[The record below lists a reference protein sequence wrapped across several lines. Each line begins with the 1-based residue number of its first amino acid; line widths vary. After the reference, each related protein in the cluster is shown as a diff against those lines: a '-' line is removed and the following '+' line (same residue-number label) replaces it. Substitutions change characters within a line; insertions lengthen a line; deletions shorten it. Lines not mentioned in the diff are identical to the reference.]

1 MNEKTLAEQNEKT
14 LAEQNEK
21 TLAEQAV
28 SAIIAAYSATEKRHG
43 AVAALIRDMIK
54 GFTALDGTSLADL
67 TSARL
72 SAAGKT
78 PVGNVRADGSRKTA
92 FDELRSRLTKE
103 ANAQGYLLRL
113 TWDKSAERYTSAVL
127 QKVEAPLAVNAPI
140 QSIVDA
146 APLAVSDAAQR
157 ILALCAENA
166 LSVSEV
172 LIAAVNISGSGTLA
186 AIAAHLHTPLAPL
199 AAADTLPIVGLSQ
212 DAIEASVN
220 GAKPR
225 QSRRANAK

>member
-1 MNEKTLAEQNEKT
+1 MTDKTLA
-14 LAEQNEK
+14 A
-21 TLAEQAV
+21 QAI
-28 SAIIAAYSATEKRHG
+28 SAILAVHSATESRHG
-43 AVAALIRDMIK
+43 AIAALIRDMIK

-78 PVGNVRADGSRKTA
+78 PVGNIRADGSRKSA

-103 ANAQGYLLRL
+103 AKIQGYLLRL
-113 TWDKSAERYTSAVL
+113 TWDKAEERYTSAVL
-127 QKVEAPLAVNAPI
+127 QKVETPIAVDAPI
-140 QSIVDA
+140 QSAVAA

-157 ILALCAENA
+157 ILALCAENG

-172 LIAAVNISGSGTLA
+172 LIAAVNVSGNGTRA

-212 DAIEASVN
+212 DAIDASVE
-220 GAKPR
+220 GMTPR
-225 QSRRANAK
+225 KSRRSK

>member
-1 MNEKTLAEQNEKT
+1 MNETTLAV
-14 LAEQNEK
+14 
-21 TLAEQAV
+21 QAIN
-28 SAIIAAYSATEKRHG
+28 AIVAAHTASEHRHG
-43 AVAALIRDMIK
+43 AIAALIRDMIR

-103 ANAQGYLLRL
+103 AKTQGYLLRL
-113 TWDKSAERYTSAVL
+113 TWDKADERYTSAVL
-127 QKVEAPLAVNAPI
+127 QKIESPIAVDAPI
-140 QSIVDA
+140 QSVVAA

-157 ILALCAENA
+157 IMALCAENG

-172 LIAAVNISGSGTLA
+172 LIAAVNISGNGTRA

-199 AAADTLPIVGLSQ
+199 AATDTLPVVGLSQ
-212 DAIEASVN
+212 DAIESSTS

-225 QSRRANAK
+225 QSRRSSAK

>member
-1 MNEKTLAEQNEKT
+1 MNETTLAVQAINAIVAAHTASEQ
-14 LAEQNEK
+14 
-21 TLAEQAV
+21 
-28 SAIIAAYSATEKRHG
+28 RHG
-43 AVAALIRDMIK
+43 AIAALIRDMIR

-67 TSARL
+67 TAARL

-78 PVGNVRADGSRKTA
+78 PVGNIRADGSRKTA

-103 ANAQGYLLRL
+103 AKAQGYMLSL
-113 TWDKSAERYTSAVL
+113 TWDKAEERYTSAVL
-127 QKVEAPLAVNAPI
+127 QKVEAPLAVDAPI
-140 QSIVDA
+140 QSAVAA

-157 ILALCAENA
+157 ILALCVENS

-172 LIAAVNISGSGTLA
+172 LITAINISGNGTRA

-199 AAADTLPIVGLSQ
+199 AAADTLPVVGLSQ

-225 QSRRANAK
+225 QSRRSSAK

>member
-1 MNEKTLAEQNEKT
+1 MNEQTLAAK
-14 LAEQNEK
+14 AI
-21 TLAEQAV
+21 
-28 SAIIAAYSATEKRHG
+28 SAIVAANSANEQRHG
-43 AVAALIRDMIK
+43 AIAALVRDMIK
-54 GFTALDGTSLADL
+54 GFTALDGISLAEL
-67 TSARL
+67 SSARL

-103 ANAQGYLLRL
+103 AKTQGYLLSL

-140 QSIVDA
+140 QSAVAA

-157 ILALCAENA
+157 TMALCIENG

-172 LIAAVNISGSGTLA
+172 LIATANLSGSGTRA

-199 AAADTLPIVGLSQ
+199 AATDTLPIVGLSQ
-212 DAIEASVN
+212 DAIETSTS

-225 QSRRANAK
+225 QSRRSSAK

>member
-1 MNEKTLAEQNEKT
+1 MNEKTLAEQ
-14 LAEQNEK
+14 AIG
-21 TLAEQAV
+21 
-28 SAIIAAYSATEKRHG
+28 AIIAADSASVQRHG
-43 AVAALIRDMIK
+43 AIAALVRDMIK
-54 GFTALDGTSLADL
+54 GFTALDGISLADL

-103 ANAQGYLLRL
+103 AKTQGYLLRL
-113 TWDKSAERYTSAVL
+113 TWDKTAERYTSAVL
-127 QKVEAPLAVNAPI
+127 QKIETPIAVDAPVQSAVA
-140 QSIVDA
+140 A
-146 APLAVSDAAQR
+146 APLAVSDAAKR
-157 ILALCAENA
+157 LLALCMENG

-172 LIAAVNISGSGTLA
+172 LIAAVNISGDGTRA

-199 AAADTLPIVGLSQ
+199 AATDTLPVVGLSQ
-212 DAIEASVN
+212 DAIETSVS

-225 QSRRANAK
+225 QARRASSK

>member
-1 MNEKTLAEQNEKT
+1 MNETTLA
-14 LAEQNEK
+14 A
-21 TLAEQAV
+21 QAI
-28 SAIIAAYSATEKRHG
+28 SAIVAAHSASEQRHG
-43 AVAALIRDMIK
+43 AIAALIRDMIK
-54 GFTALDGTSLADL
+54 GFTALDGASLADL
-67 TSARL
+67 TAARL
-72 SAAGKT
+72 SAAGRT
-78 PVGNVRADGSRKTA
+78 PVGNVRADGSWKTA

-103 ANAQGYLLRL
+103 AKAQGYLLSL

-127 QKVEAPLAVNAPI
+127 QKVEAPIAVNAPI

-157 ILALCAENA
+157 LMALCAENG

-172 LIAAVNISGSGTLA
+172 LIATVNISGNGTRA
-186 AIAAHLHTPLAPL
+186 AIAAHLHSPLAPL

-225 QSRRANAK
+225 QSRRSSAK

>member
-1 MNEKTLAEQNEKT
+1 M
-14 LAEQNEK
+14 NEK

-28 SAIIAAYSATEKRHG
+28 SAIIAANSAAEHRHG
-43 AVAALIRDMIK
+43 AIAALIRDMIK
-54 GFTALDGTSLADL
+54 GFTALDGASLADL
-67 TSARL
+67 TAARL

-103 ANAQGYLLRL
+103 AKAQGYLLSL
-113 TWDKSAERYTSAVL
+113 TWDKAEERYTSAVL
-127 QKVEAPLAVNAPI
+127 QKVEAPLAVDAPI
-140 QSIVDA
+140 QSVVAA

-157 ILALCAENA
+157 ILALCAENG

-172 LIAAVNISGSGTLA
+172 LIAAVNIGGNGMRA

-199 AAADTLPIVGLSQ
+199 AATDTLPVVGLSQ

-225 QSRRANAK
+225 QSRRSSAK

>member
-1 MNEKTLAEQNEKT
+1 M
-14 LAEQNEK
+14 NEK

-28 SAIIAAYSATEKRHG
+28 SAIIAAHSASEHRHG

-54 GFTALDGTSLADL
+54 GFTALDGASLAEL

-72 SAAGKT
+72 SAAGRT

-103 ANAQGYLLRL
+103 AKAQGYLLSL
-113 TWDKSAERYTSAVL
+113 TWDKAEERYTSAVL
-127 QKVEAPLAVNAPI
+127 QKVEAPIAVDAPI
-140 QSIVDA
+140 QSVVAA
-146 APLAVSDAAQR
+146 APLTVSDAVQR
-157 ILALCAENA
+157 VMLLCTEHGFGVSDLIIGILNA
-166 LSVSEV
+166 T
-172 LIAAVNISGSGTLA
+172 GSGTQA
-186 AIAAHLHTPLAPL
+186 AIAHFLTVAPIAPL
-199 AAADTLPIVGLSQ
+199 AATDTLPVVGLSQ

-225 QSRRANAK
+225 QSRRSGAK

>member
-1 MNEKTLAEQNEKT
+1 MNETTLAAK
-14 LAEQNEK
+14 AI
-21 TLAEQAV
+21 
-28 SAIIAAYSATEKRHG
+28 SAIVAANSAAEHRHG
-43 AVAALIRDMIK
+43 AIAALIRDMIK
-54 GFTALDGTSLADL
+54 GFTALDGASLADL
-67 TSARL
+67 SAARL

-103 ANAQGYLLRL
+103 ATAQGYLLRL
-113 TWDKSAERYTSAVL
+113 TWDKAEERYTSAVL
-127 QKVEAPLAVNAPI
+127 QKVESPIAVDAPI
-140 QSIVDA
+140 QSVVA
-146 APLAVSDAAQR
+146 AEPLAVSEAAQR
-157 ILALCAENA
+157 FMAMCAENG

-172 LIAAVNISGSGTLA
+172 LIAAVNISGNGTRA

-199 AAADTLPIVGLSQ
+199 AEADTLPIVGLSQ

>member
-1 MNEKTLAEQNEKT
+1 MNETTLAVQAINAIVAAHTASEQ
-14 LAEQNEK
+14 
-21 TLAEQAV
+21 
-28 SAIIAAYSATEKRHG
+28 RHG
-43 AVAALIRDMIK
+43 AIAALIRDMIK
-54 GFTALDGTSLADL
+54 GFTALDGASLADL
-67 TSARL
+67 TAARL

-78 PVGNVRADGSRKTA
+78 PVGNIRADGSRKSA

-103 ANAQGYLLRL
+103 AKTQGYLLRL
-113 TWDKSAERYTSAVL
+113 TWDKAEERYTSAVL
-127 QKVEAPLAVNAPI
+127 QKVESPIAVDAPI
-140 QSIVDA
+140 QSAVAA

-157 ILALCAENA
+157 ILALCVENG

-172 LIAAVNISGSGTLA
+172 LIAAVNISGNGTRA

-199 AAADTLPIVGLSQ
+199 AAADTLPVVGLSQ

-225 QSRRANAK
+225 QSRRSSSK

>member
-1 MNEKTLAEQNEKT
+1 MNETTLA
-14 LAEQNEK
+14 A
-21 TLAEQAV
+21 QAI
-28 SAIIAAYSATEKRHG
+28 SAIVAANSAAEHRHG
-43 AVAALIRDMIK
+43 AIAALIRDMIK
-54 GFTALDGTSLADL
+54 GFTALDGASLADL
-67 TSARL
+67 TAARL

-103 ANAQGYLLRL
+103 AKTQGYLLSL
-113 TWDKSAERYTSAVL
+113 TWDKAEERYTSAVL
-127 QKVEAPLAVNAPI
+127 QKVESPIAVDAPI
-140 QSIVDA
+140 QSVIAA

-157 ILALCAENA
+157 IMALCAENG

-172 LIAAVNISGSGTLA
+172 LIAAVNISGNGTRA

-199 AAADTLPIVGLSQ
+199 AATDTLPIVGLSQ
-212 DAIEASVN
+212 DAIESSTS

-225 QSRRANAK
+225 QPRRASSK

>member
-1 MNEKTLAEQNEKT
+1 MNEETLAAK
-14 LAEQNEK
+14 AI
-21 TLAEQAV
+21 
-28 SAIIAAYSATEKRHG
+28 SAIVAANSANEHRHG
-43 AVAALIRDMIK
+43 AIAALVRDMIK
-54 GFTALDGTSLADL
+54 GFTALDGACLADL

-103 ANAQGYLLRL
+103 AKTQGYLLIL
-113 TWDKSAERYTSAVL
+113 TWDKAEERYTSAVL
-127 QKVEAPLAVNAPI
+127 QKVEAPIAVDAPI
-140 QSIVDA
+140 QSAVDA
-146 APLAVSDAAQR
+146 APLAVSEAAQR
-157 ILALCAENA
+157 FMAMCAENG

-172 LIAAVNISGSGTLA
+172 LIAAVNISGNGTRA

-199 AAADTLPIVGLSQ
+199 AATDTLPIVGLSQ
-212 DAIEASVN
+212 DAIETSTS

-225 QSRRANAK
+225 QSRRSSAK

>member
-1 MNEKTLAEQNEKT
+1 MNETTLA
-14 LAEQNEK
+14 A
-21 TLAEQAV
+21 QAI
-28 SAIIAAYSATEKRHG
+28 SAIVAANSAAEHRHG
-43 AVAALIRDMIK
+43 AIAALIRDMIK
-54 GFTALDGTSLADL
+54 GFTALDGASLADL

-103 ANAQGYLLRL
+103 ATAQGYLLRL
-113 TWDKSAERYTSAVL
+113 TWDKAEERYTSAVL
-127 QKVEAPLAVNAPI
+127 QKVESPIAVDAPI
-140 QSIVDA
+140 QSVVA
-146 APLAVSDAAQR
+146 AEPLAVSEAAQR
-157 ILALCAENA
+157 IMAMCAENG

-172 LIAAVNISGSGTLA
+172 LIAAVNISGNGTRA

-199 AAADTLPIVGLSQ
+199 AAADTLPVVGLSK

-225 QSRRANAK
+225 QSRRSSAK